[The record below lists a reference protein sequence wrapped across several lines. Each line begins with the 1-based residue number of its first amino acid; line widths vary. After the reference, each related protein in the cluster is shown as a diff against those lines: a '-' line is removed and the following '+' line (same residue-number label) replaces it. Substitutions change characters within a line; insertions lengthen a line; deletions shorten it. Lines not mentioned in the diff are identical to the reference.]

1 MNSESKKII
10 FSGGGTLGP
19 VMPLLAV
26 YQELYK
32 NNPQRDFLWVGTN
45 NGPEINVV
53 SKYGIKFSALPES
66 KFRRYWS
73 WKNLADFFK
82 FFYAL
87 YLSIILISKYQPDI
101 LISAG
106 GFVSV
111 PLHLAAFLMKKK
123 TIIHQQD
130 VVMGLANR
138 IMALTATYISV
149 SLPRQIEEFPKHKTI
164 YLGNP
169 VREGL
174 SRGSAVGAIKNLLL
188 DPGIPTILVLGG
200 GTGAMSLNKVMAE
213 IMPRVVEMAQVVH
226 MTGKGKDVV
235 IPRVEGRSN
244 DLLLKERYHPV
255 QFLDE
260 VMLADVLALVD
271 IVICRAGFSSLT
283 ELAVLG
289 KAMIIAPIP
298 NSHQVANAEFF
309 AEKCGVQIYNSD
321 KESANVLLDEIT
333 HLINDPRERIFMGR
347 DLQKIMPNN
356 ARQRMAEL
364 VEEVV
369 KKNN

>member
-1 MNSESKKII
+1 MSSVIKKII

-26 YQELYK
+26 FQELK
-32 NNPQRDFLWVGTN
+32 KKHPDWDFLWVGTS
-45 NGPEINVV
+45 NGPEVEMAH
-53 SKYGIKFSALPES
+53 KYGISFSSIPEA

-73 WKNLADFFK
+73 WKNVADFFK
-82 FFYAL
+82 FFVAL
-87 YLSIILISKYQPDI
+87 FQSVLLIRKYQPDV

-111 PLHLAAFLMKKK
+111 PLHLAAFILKKK

-130 VVMGLANR
+130 VIMGLANR
-138 IMALTATYISV
+138 IMAMTATYICV
-149 SLPRQIEEFPKHKTI
+149 SLPKQVEEFPKHKTI

-169 VREGL
+169 IRESL
-174 SRGSAVGAIKNLLL
+174 KNGSAVMAIKNLLL
-188 DPGIPTILVLGG
+188 DPDIPTILVLGG

-213 IMPRVVEMAQVVH
+213 IMPRVVEEAQVVH
-226 MTGKGKDVV
+226 MTGKGKEIV
-235 IPRVEGRSN
+235 IPRVQGRSN
-244 DLLLKERYHPV
+244 DVLLKERYHPV

-260 VMLADVLALVD
+260 QMLADVFAAADV
-271 IVICRAGFSSLT
+271 VVCRAGFSTLT

-309 AEKCGVQIYNSD
+309 AEKCGAQIYNSD
-321 KESANVLLDEIT
+321 IESSSILLDEVK
-333 HLINDPRERIFMGR
+333 HLTSDPRERIFMVR

-356 ARQRMAEL
+356 ARERMAEL

-369 KKNN
+369 VLK